1 MIVSVAQAQVF
12 FLALTRVMAMIVHVP
27 VLGGSGIPNRI
38 KIGFG
43 VLLAMVI
50 VTWDPLPAAQAALP
64 LVALA
69 VQIARELLIGT
80 LAGFGAVLTF
90 GAIQMAGDVMGMGSG
105 FRAAQ
110 MLNPALGLQGSS
122 MNQFFVV
129 VATLVFLAVDG
140 HHLFLIAVQRTFDML
155 PLATALPAF
164 SSERLLAT
172 TGKLIGTGVQIAL
185 PGLRSGF
192 IDGSFARSAGTGRP
206 SDSGIFPG
214 CPGQTGHRSCGA
226 PVLAGRFVSIAA
238 GFVLI
243 HWRSYVDAPR
253 RALNGVG

>member
-1 MIVSVAQAQVF
+1 
-12 FLALTRVMAMIVHVP
+12 
-27 VLGGSGIPNRI
+27 
-38 KIGFG
+38 
-43 VLLAMVI
+43 
-50 VTWDPLPAAQAALP
+50 
-64 LVALA
+64 
-69 VQIARELLIGT
+69 
-80 LAGFGAVLTF
+80 VLTF

-172 TGKLIGTGVQIAL
+172 TGKLVGTGVQIAL
-185 PGLRSGF
+185 PVFGAVLLTDLSLGLL
-192 IDGSFARSAGTGRP
+192 ARVAPQIQVFFLGVP
-206 SDSGIFPG
+206 VKLGIGIVALLFSLGVLFPLL
-214 CPGQTGHRSCGA
+214 RDLFS
-226 PVLAGRFVSIAA
+226 SI
-238 GFVLI
+238 GDHTLM
-243 HWRSYVDAPR
+243 
-253 RALNGVG
+253 LLGGL

>member
-50 VTWDPLPAAQAALP
+50 LTWDPLPASREALS

-140 HHLFLIAVQRTFDML
+140 HHLFLIAIQRTFDML
-155 PLATALPAF
+155 PLATALPVF

-172 TGKLIGTGVQIAL
+172 TGQLIGAGVQIAL
-185 PGLRSGF
+185 PVFGAVLLTDLSLGLL
-192 IDGSFARSAGTGRP
+192 ARVAPQIQVFFLGVP
-206 SDSGIFPG
+206 VKLGIG
-214 CPGQTGHRSCGA
+214 
-226 PVLAGRFVSIAA
+226 IAA
-238 GFVLI
+238 LLFSLGVLFPLLRDLFSSI
-243 HWRSYVDAPR
+243 GDHT
-253 RALNGVG
+253 LMLLGGL